1 MIYFWILFLV
11 KWLRAEINQVENC
24 GLFSA
29 AVSSLAGG
37 TNSFLTP
44 QVLISSVM
52 WHPEVVFLL
61 LEEKQIHLCDFAAG
75 ECWV

>member
-1 MIYFWILFLV
+1 MFYFYILFLV
-11 KWLRAEINQVENC
+11 KWFRAGINQVENC
-24 GLFSA
+24 GLCLA

-61 LEEKQIHLCDFAAG
+61 LEEEQIRLYDFAAG
-75 ECWV
+75 EH